1 MKSLFLRVF
10 VSLWLTLALLTGI
23 FAVVHALTFPTEVR
37 PYYRKSATRTATL
50 RATIALDCLRDRGE
64 NCGEG
69 LAPMDSRDSTIT
81 VYREGVH
88 VLGPVV
94 DGVADLEAI
103 SRESGAVSARSEETR
118 ELLAVVLDR
127 SGDGRYV
134 ATFAQ
139 RKPPMWSVYLG
150 RETLAYRLIAIVV
163 VAGAI
168 SMLMARFLSRP
179 IRTLRSAARE
189 LAEGDLSVRVTP
201 KLTAADSETLA
212 LGAELD
218 RMAERIEALIEGQR
232 RLLRDVS
239 HELRSPLA
247 RLNIALELLRRK
259 SPPESKDALD
269 RIEREASR
277 LDVMIGELLTLSRLD
292 AGGAIEKHEVD
303 LTTLVEK
310 IADDVGFEATEHGA
324 AVEVDIGAEE
334 LLLQANEE
342 LLHRMIEN
350 VLRNAIRFT
359 ERGTAVSVKLRRE
372 REQIHLT
379 IRDHGPGVPETALE
393 SIFEP
398 FYRVEEHRARK
409 AGGTGIGLAIARRA
423 AVAHG
428 GTLTAENAPDGG
440 LRIHLALPDASS
452 VAIDSAA

>member
-1 MKSLFLRVF
+1 M
-10 VSLWLTLALLTGI
+10 ALLTGV

-37 PYYRKSATRTATL
+37 PFYRKSATRTATL

-64 NCGEG
+64 NCSEG
-69 LAPMDSRDSTIT
+69 LAPMDGRDATIT
-81 VYREGVH
+81 VYRDGLH
-88 VLGPVV
+88 VLGPTVE
-94 DGVADLEAI
+94 GVSDIEAI
-103 SRESGAVSARSEETR
+103 SRESGSVSARSEETR
-118 ELLAVVLDR
+118 ELLAIVLER
-127 SGDGRYV
+127 PGEGRYV
-134 ATFAQ
+134 ATSVQ
-139 RKPPMWSVYLG
+139 RKPPMWSIYLA
-150 RETLAYRLIAIVV
+150 RETLAYRLLAIAVV
-163 VAGAI
+163 TGAI
-168 SMLMARFLSRP
+168 SVLMARFLSRP
-179 IRTLRSAARE
+179 IRTLRTAARE

-218 RMAERIEALIEGQR
+218 RMAERIEALIDGQR

-247 RLNIALELLRRK
+247 RLNIALELLRRR

-269 RIEREASR
+269 RIERESSR

-292 AGGAIEKHEVD
+292 AGGAIDKHEVD
-303 LTTLVEK
+303 LPALVEK

-324 AVEVDIGAEE
+324 TVEVDVGADE

-359 ERGTAVSVKLRRE
+359 ERGTAVSVRLDKDEDVVRLV
-372 REQIHLT
+372 
-379 IRDHGPGVPETALE
+379 IRDHGPGVPEAALE
-393 SIFEP
+393 SIFQP

-423 AVAHG
+423 ALAHG
-428 GTLTAENAPDGG
+428 GMLTAENAADGG
-440 LRIHLALPDASS
+440 LLIRLTLPNARA
-452 VAIDSAA
+452 VEIDSAA